1 MTAAPPGRPKLPNRL
16 SQGVL
21 HIYLD
26 VPECRNSLDEILLV
40 PRRRRTERREPDW
53 AWACEANAGVRTSET
68 QTCNGPKSPSRV
80 RCWYSPN
87 PVPRCRASLLNT
99 TLPRGQAVHLGAN
112 MQRSN
117 TQDYQ

>member
-40 PRRRRTERREPDW
+40 PVGVGLSVENLTGRGLARRTRAYARQKPRLATVPNRPHASGVGTRRTLSL
-53 AWACEANAGVRTSET
+53 AAA
-68 QTCNGPKSPSRV
+68 
-80 RCWYSPN
+80 
-87 PVPRCRASLLNT
+87 PR
-99 TLPRGQAVHLGAN
+99 
-112 MQRSN
+112 
-117 TQDYQ
+117 Y